1 MQVALMSDALM
12 TTYARLPVTFSK
24 GEGAWLWDEQ
34 GKKYLDAVSGVAVCS
49 LGHAHPTIAA
59 ALCAQAQT
67 LVHTSNLYGIANQQA
82 LGDRLVQLA
91 GMDRVFFA
99 NSGAE
104 ANEAAIKLARLH
116 GHRKGIDNPLIIV
129 AEGSFHGRTL
139 ATLSATG
146 NRKVQ
151 AGFEPLVSGF
161 VRVPYDDI
169 EAIRTVA
176 KNTQGVAALL
186 LEPIQ
191 GEGGVHVPGANYL
204 REVRALCDQH
214 GWLMMLDEIQSG
226 MGRTGALFAFQHE
239 GAAPDVMTLAKA
251 LGNGVPIGACLARG
265 EAAELFKPG
274 NHGSTFGGNPLAC
287 AAGLAVL
294 DVMQQDDLPARA
306 AALGARIQQGLAAA
320 LGDNPHVVE
329 VRGKGLLLGVE
340 LDRPCGDLVNR
351 ALAEGLLINVTA
363 DRVVRLLPPLILS
376 DAEADQII
384 QQVSQLILAFLQES
398 PS

>member
-1 MQVALMSDALM
+1 MSDALM

-294 DVMQQDDLPARA
+294 DIMQQNDLPARA

-340 LDRPCGDLVNR
+340 LDRPCGDLVKR